1 MLQPYKI
8 DLYVYAENAEQA
20 TSLQNELKAFVNE
33 KREQGVAVT
42 ANVLNGALQ
51 RFKNNPLL
59 FNFLKNGN

>member
-20 TSLQNELKAFVNE
+20 TALQNALKAFVNE

>member
-20 TSLQNELKAFVNE
+20 TSLQNALKAFVNE

-42 ANVLNGALQ
+42 ANVLNGALK